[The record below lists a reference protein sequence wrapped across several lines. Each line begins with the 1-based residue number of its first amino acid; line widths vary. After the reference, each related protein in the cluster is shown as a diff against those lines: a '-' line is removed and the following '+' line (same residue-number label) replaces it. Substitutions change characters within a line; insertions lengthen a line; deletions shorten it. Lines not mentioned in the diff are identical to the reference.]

1 MKHLILMLCLLLCI
15 PAALAEEECSL
26 YIRAIPDLAEDFA
39 LGMDVSSVIALEN
52 AGVKYYDFDGNERDL
67 FAILA
72 ENGVNYIRVRVW
84 NDPFDKDGNGYG
96 GGNCDINT
104 AIAIGKRATAN
115 GMKLLVDFHY
125 SDFWADPA
133 KQMVPKAWKGKRTTA
148 KVQLLKEYTADCL
161 TQLKEAGVD
170 VGMVQLGNE
179 SNNGLAGEKSFANM
193 AKLMSVGAEAVRD
206 VYPEALICVHFA
218 NPENA
223 DNYYTYAAKLA
234 DAGVD
239 YDVFASSYYPYWHGT
254 LENLKTVLST
264 IQQQYGKQV
273 MVAETSYAYT
283 VEDGDFSGNT
293 IGEGGAYLKPYPFT
307 LQGQVNSLTDV
318 IQAMHDIGGIGV
330 FYWEGAWVPV
340 PGGSW
345 EANSALWEKYGAGWA
360 SSYAAE
366 YDPDDAGKYY
376 GGSACDNQCLFD
388 FSGRALESLKAFRL
402 IRQGNDVPVTVD
414 ALDDVTLMIDLTGEV
429 ILPDTVNA
437 VMSDNSRQAVPVT
450 WEPYDAAAMKAGGV
464 ATYTIKGVAGGRSA
478 TCQVAMI
485 EYNHLANWSFED
497 ADNGEWVVN
506 NIGGCSQ
513 LYIEEKKTDS
523 LTGTKHYHFYSA
535 QAGTVE
541 FTLEQTVEALPAGTY
556 RYEISLMGGDG
567 GTVDIYAYA
576 KVNGEEVARTPSTIT
591 SYNVWDTPVIEGIQV
606 SAGDVVT
613 VGVYVKCSG
622 SGNGA
627 WGKIDDAKL
636 NTSVPLDPA
645 RVGN

>member
-1 MKHLILMLCLLLCI
+1 MKHLIPLLLCLLLCI
-15 PAALAEEECSL
+15 PAALAEEPASDL
-26 YIRAIPDLAEDFA
+26 YIKAVPGLAEDFA
-39 LGMDVSSVIALEN
+39 LGMDVSSVLALEA

-67 FAILA
+67 FEILA

-84 NDPFDKDGNGYG
+84 NDPFDANGNGYG

-104 AIAIGKRATAN
+104 AVEIGKRATAN

-133 KQMVPKAWKGKRTTA
+133 KQMLPKAWKGKRTTA
-148 KVQLLKEYTADCL
+148 KVKLLGEYTRDSL
-161 TQLKEAGVD
+161 TLLKEAGVD

-179 SNNGLAGEKSFANM
+179 SNNGLAGEKSFTNM
-193 AKLMSVGAEAVRD
+193 TKLMSAGAASVRE
-206 VYPEALICVHFA
+206 VYPEALIAVHFA

-223 DNYYTYAAKLA
+223 DNYYSYAAKLA
-234 DAGVD
+234 DAGLD
-239 YDVFASSYYPYWHGT
+239 YDVFATSYYPYWHGT
-254 LENLKTVLST
+254 LDNLKTVLSA

-273 MVAETSYAYT
+273 MVAETSYAWT
-283 VEDGDFSGNT
+283 IEDGDFSGNT

-307 LQGQVNSLTDV
+307 LQGQVNHITDV
-318 IQAMHDIGGIGV
+318 IEAMHEIGGIGV

-366 YDPDDAGKYY
+366 YDPNDAGKYY
-376 GGSACDNQCLFD
+376 GGCACDNQTLFD
-388 FSGRALESLKAFRL
+388 FSGKALESLKVFKL
-402 IRQGNDVPVTVD
+402 IREGNAAPVKAD

-429 ILPDTVNA
+429 VLPDTVNA
-437 VMSDNSRQAVPVT
+437 VMSDNTRQAVPVE

-464 ATYTIKGVAGGRSA
+464 KTYVIKGVAGGMEA

-485 EYNHLANWSFED
+485 EYNHLQNWSFED
-497 ADNGEWVVN
+497 EDKGEWAVSN
-506 NIGGCSQ
+506 LGGCEQ

-523 LTGTKHYHFYSA
+523 VTGTKHYHFYSA
-535 QAGTVE
+535 AANTAE
-541 FTLEQTVEALPAGTY
+541 FTLEQEVRDLPAGTY
-556 RYEISLMGGDG
+556 RYELSVMGGDG
-567 GTVDIYAYA
+567 GTVEMYTYV
-576 KVNGEEVARTPSTIT
+576 KVNGVEVTRQATTIT
-591 SYNVWDTPVIEGIQV
+591 SYNVWDTPVIEGIEV
-606 SAGDVVT
+606 AEGDVVT
-613 VGVYVKCSG
+613 VGLYTKCSG

-636 NTSVPLDPA
+636 NKMQA
-645 RVGN
+645 E

>member
-1 MKHLILMLCLLLCI
+1 MKQLLIALLCLLLV
-15 PAALAEEECSL
+15 PSAFAEEACSL
-26 YIRAIPDLAEDFA
+26 YVKAIPDLAEDFA

-52 AGVKYYDFDGNERDL
+52 AGVKYYDHDGNERDL
-67 FAILA
+67 FAILR

-84 NDPFDKDGNGYG
+84 NDPFDAQGNGYG

-104 AIAIGKRATAN
+104 ALEIGKRATEQ

-133 KQMVPKAWKGKRTTA
+133 KQMLPKAWKGKRSTQ
-148 KVQLLKEYTADCL
+148 KVKLLGEYTLDCL

-179 SNNGLAGEKSFANM
+179 SNNGLAGEKSFPNM
-193 AKLMSVGAEAVRD
+193 CKLMSAGAAAVRE
-206 VYPEALICVHFA
+206 VYPDALIAVHFA

-223 DNYYTYAAKLA
+223 DNYYSYAARLA
-234 DAGVD
+234 ENGVD

-254 LENLKTVLST
+254 LDNLKTVLGT
-264 IQQQYGKQV
+264 IAAQYGKKV

-283 VEDGDFSGNT
+283 IEDGDFSGNT

-307 LQGQVNSLTDV
+307 LQGQVNNLTDV

-366 YDPDDAGKYY
+366 YDPNDAGKYY
-376 GGSACDNQCLFD
+376 GGSACDNQALFD
-388 FSGRALESLKAFRL
+388 FNGKALESLKTFRL

-429 ILPDTVNA
+429 VLPDTVNA
-437 VMSDNSRQAVPVT
+437 VMSDNSRQAVPVA

-464 ATYTIKGVAGGRSA
+464 ATYVIKGQAGGMEA

-485 EYNHLANWSFED
+485 EYNHLQNWSFED

-506 NIGGCSQ
+506 DLGGCEQ

-523 LTGTKHYHFYSA
+523 VTGTKHYHFYSA
-535 QAGTVE
+535 AAGTVE
-541 FTLEQTVEALPAGTY
+541 FTLEQTVEALPAGAY
-556 RYEISLMGGDG
+556 RYEIAIMGGDG
-567 GTVDIYAYA
+567 GNVEIYTYV
-576 KVNGEEVARTPSTIT
+576 KVNGEEVARAASTIT
-591 SYNVWDTPVIEGIQV
+591 SYNVWDKPVIEGFTVAQ
-606 SAGDVVT
+606 GDVVT

-636 NTSVPLDPA
+636 NA
-645 RVGN
+645 MQ